1 MSHVIQCFPHL
12 LSSYLPNTTQ
22 LIVGNQMKLFLSL
35 FLLSTAMAAQS
46 FMAPSS
52 SGLPDAPSQR
62 PFWTFENRENLSILA
77 GLVAADAFTTQRGL
91 NQGLREVN
99 PIMRPFVT
107 RGATGEAAG
116 SALGFGAGVGIV
128 YLLHRS
134 HHYRAERITMRLIVA
149 GEAGFVATNI
159 IAIR

>member
-1 MSHVIQCFPHL
+1 
-12 LSSYLPNTTQ
+12 
-22 LIVGNQMKLFLSL
+22 MKLFLSL
-35 FLLSTAMAAQS
+35 FLLSPAMAAQS

-62 PFWTFENRENLSILA
+62 PFWTFENRVNVSILA

-116 SALGFGAGVGIV
+116 SALGFGAGFGIV

-149 GEAGFVATNI
+149 GEAGFVVNNI